1 MLFRN
6 RSFLVKPIK
15 DSDLEMTF
23 PNTPPYMLPD
33 FNHMAKIVT
42 KSVSTCI
49 AVYVGADTVRRVV
62 VYAIS
67 AKF

>member
-1 MLFRN
+1 M
-6 RSFLVKPIK
+6 VKNPEAIEGQESQPI
-15 DSDLEMTF
+15 DIHEL
-23 PNTPPYMLPD
+23 
-33 FNHMAKIVT
+33 AKVVT

-49 AVYVGADTVRRVV
+49 VVYVSADTVRRVI

>member
-1 MLFRN
+1 M
-6 RSFLVKPIK
+6 VKNPEITESQPV
-15 DSDLEMTF
+15 DYHEL
-23 PNTPPYMLPD
+23 
-33 FNHMAKIVT
+33 AKVVT

-49 AVYVGADTVRRVV
+49 AVYVSADTVRRVV

>member
-1 MLFRN
+1 MLFKN
-6 RSFLVKPIK
+6 RSFLVKSIK
-15 DSDLEMTF
+15 DSDVQTTF

-33 FNHMAKIVT
+33 FDHMAKIIT

-49 AVYVGADTVRRVV
+49 AVYVGADTIRRVV

-67 AKF
+67 AKY